1 MARTRIILRGTVRR
15 LAVVSDGELAS
26 RAERAVFVHRELIDR
41 LWQSLDAGAPPS
53 VAAGSPPAPAAA
65 VDWVAGDAEV
75 RGLLK
80 LALDNCRDG
89 VLVLHSTVADS
100 PELVGFLDGYPAA
113 GHRVAIR
120 VLCPHGCRAGFAD
133 RARALRLVDGGGQVR
148 TLAQL
153 PQSAVIFDR
162 ALAVLLG
169 ADEDGQP
176 TAQRVRDGNLVR
188 CLAGLFDKL
197 WEGGTPFTA
206 EQNGYEPVADDLRYA
221 LAQLMADG
229 LTDEVIARRL
239 GMSVR
244 TCRRHVA
251 ALLRSLDSISRFQAG
266 VQAAGWLGRGGVP
279 R

>member
-1 MARTRIILRGTVRR
+1 M
-15 LAVVSDGELAS
+15 VSDGELAG
-26 RAERAVFVHRELIDR
+26 RVERAVFVHRELMDR
-41 LWQSLDAGAPPS
+41 LWQSLDAPAAPP
-53 VAAGSPPAPAAA
+53 PAPSPAAA

-100 PELVGFLDGYPAA
+100 PELVDFLDGYPAS

-120 VLCPHGCRAGFAD
+120 VLCRHGCRADFAD
-133 RARALRLVDGGGQVR
+133 RTRALRLVDGGGQVR
-148 TLAQL
+148 TVAQL

-162 ALAVLLG
+162 GLAVLLG
-169 ADEDGQP
+169 AGEDGQP
-176 TAQRVRDGNLVR
+176 AAQRVRDRNLVR
-188 CLAGLFDKL
+188 CLVGLFEQL
-197 WEGGTPFTA
+197 WDGGTPFTA
-206 EQNGYEPVADDLRYA
+206 EQSGYEPVAEDLRYT
-221 LAQLMADG
+221 LARLMAEG

-239 GMSVR
+239 GISVR

-266 VQAAGWLGRGGVP
+266 VQAAGWLRTGGVP